1 MSDGEITYEQ
11 LDNLSRVPSSLQDL
25 NNLKK
30 IVTQQK
36 ELITELETKVSSL
49 INQLIKIR
57 ELMLPKEIDL
67 AKNFYSHVLFDEL
80 ISEENQLS
88 ANAMEV
94 LKKKSN

>member
-1 MSDGEITYEQ
+1 
-11 LDNLSRVPSSLQDL
+11 
-25 NNLKK
+25 
-30 IVTQQK
+30 
-36 ELITELETKVSSL
+36 
-49 INQLIKIR
+49 
-57 ELMLPKEIDL
+57 MLPKEIDL